1 MAYADLASNQAVSFN
16 NLANAVN
23 TGIFLRKQAIPA
35 TNECITK
42 DDALAYVYLNSLY
55 LNGKSSNQLVEKTN
69 LVEAGGIYYMTQF
82 GTYPVT
88 GIVYSDAVIYL
99 RNNSASTIYVYA
111 NYNSVNAY
119 AGLANGSIELLGP
132 PEISIGTDPIL
143 LSAFISDENQNL
155 YSTAFYS
162 VPPTITAQISVVK
175 DDLVGDGALM
185 RLAYSTT
192 VGGPKITL

>member
-23 TGIFLRKQAIPA
+23 IGIFLRKQPIPA
-35 TNECITK
+35 TDECITK
-42 DDALAYVYLNSLY
+42 TDALNYAYLNPTFLS
-55 LNGKSSNQLVEKTN
+55 GKSSNQLPEKQN

-111 NYNSVNAY
+111 NYNSGDAFS
-119 AGLANGSIELLGP
+119 GLANGSIELLGP
-132 PEISIGTDPIL
+132 PDISTGTEPIL
-143 LSAFISDENQNL
+143 LSGFISDENQNL
-155 YSTAFYS
+155 YSTAYYS
-162 VPPTITAQISVVK
+162 VPPTYTAQILVVK
-175 DDLVGDGALM
+175 DDLIGDGALM

-192 VGGPKITL
+192 VGGTKITL